1 MKLRDNEIGYNKSLI
16 MQLILLMIESISIWS
31 CKTLDMLNFSPTT
44 KVMPY

>member
-44 KVMPY
+44 KVMHY